1 MNVHEITNDMKQIV
15 AIREAA
21 NATVVAQHGE
31 AVAKLVDGYVKDAY
45 DTGLIAL
52 MLEGAPP
59 MVKIAVLDKFSE
71 LLSEISVRR
80 GEQLGLEGD
89 MIVTFVKQ
97 AQEVSSGMLAV
108 VVQQAEENASKIV
121 VPLH

>member
-1 MNVHEITNDMKQIV
+1 MNVHEITNSMKQIV

-21 NATVVAQHGE
+21 NAAAVAQHGE
-31 AVAKLVDGYVKDAY
+31 AVAKLVDGYVKDTY

-59 MVKIAVLDKFSE
+59 RVKIMVLDKFSE

-80 GEQLGLEGD
+80 GEQLGLERD

-97 AQEVSSGMLAV
+97 AQEVSSDMLAV
-108 VVQQAEENASKIV
+108 VVQQAEGNASKIV

>member
-21 NATVVAQHGE
+21 NATAVAQHGE
-31 AVAKLVDGYVKDAY
+31 AVANLVDSYVKDAY

-52 MLEGAPP
+52 MLESAPP
-59 MVKIAVLDKFSE
+59 IVKIAVLDKFSE